1 VRSWIVDRLHGRG
14 SRQLRD
20 TFGVVIPEV
29 KTRLG
34 QAKAGPEVAYRY
46 QLSPDLVL
54 EPGPGCR

>member
-1 VRSWIVDRLHGRG
+1 LSIAYTEEAADSYV
-14 SRQLRD
+14 D